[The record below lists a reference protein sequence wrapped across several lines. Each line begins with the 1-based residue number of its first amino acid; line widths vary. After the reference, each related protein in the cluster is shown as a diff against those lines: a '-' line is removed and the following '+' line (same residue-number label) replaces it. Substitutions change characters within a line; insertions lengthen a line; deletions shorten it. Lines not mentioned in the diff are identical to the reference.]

1 MIKKLIEKIFG
12 TKSQREMKRLAPVV
26 AAVNALEPEIS
37 KLSDEEL
44 KNKTVYFKE
53 LLAAGKTPD
62 DILPEAFAVVREAA
76 KRVIGLRHY
85 DVQLLGG
92 IILHQGK
99 IAEMRTGEG
108 KTLVAT
114 LPSYLNALTGN
125 GVHVVTV
132 NDYLAKRDRN
142 WMGPIHEFLGLT
154 VGFINREMENAGRQE
169 MYLKD
174 ITYVTNNEL
183 GFDYLRDNMVVNRQD
198 RVLRKLNYCIV
209 DEVDSILI
217 DEARTPL
224 IISGP
229 AEQSTDKYEIVD
241 RIIPNLKI
249 RKITED
255 EEIKAK
261 YTGENLSKGFDA
273 IIDEKNHNATLTEE
287 GVSKAEKFL
296 GVQNLYNDVESEWVH
311 HINQALRAHHLYE
324 KDVDYVVKEGEV
336 IIVDEFTGRLMPGR
350 RWSDGLHQAVEAKE
364 RIKIKEEN
372 QTLATITFQ
381 NFFKLYSKLSS
392 MTGTAMTEAGEFWQ
406 IYKLDTTEIPPNKPS
421 KRVDNADLV
430 YRTEREKYNAI
441 VSEIETLWKKGA
453 PVLVGT
459 RSIEKSEKVS
469 HMLRSKGI
477 PHQVLN
483 AKYHEMEA
491 QIIAQAGAKG
501 AVTIATNMAGRGTDI
516 VLGGNPPS
524 TENQA
529 AVVALGGLHI
539 IGTERHESRRIDN
552 QLRGRC
558 ARQGDPGLSKFYISL
573 DDELMRLF
581 ANTQRIG
588 MILEKM
594 GMKEGDV
601 IESRLMSRQIESAQR
616 MVEGHNFDI
625 RKHLLDY
632 DKVMNQQRTA
642 IYNLRNA
649 ILDGASV
656 RPQSMA
662 MIHEV
667 IDDVFHKYFDA
678 HNPHKS
684 DFNTLNMFLRRV
696 FTVEENFSADNLT
709 ARGLKQAEDEVF
721 EKIKKVFDERAKYF
735 DEQGINFAEVEKMLM
750 LQIIDTAW
758 KQHLYELDQMQKS
771 VSLRGYAQK
780 DPLIEYQ
787 KESYN
792 LYQSMLNKVR
802 DIFVEYIFRLQL
814 PPKRRVS
821 PVGTAEQG
829 GDENIGSEDTVDA
842 PKKHAVPG
850 KIGRND
856 PCPCGSGKKY
866 KKCCGK
872 DL

>member
-1 MIKKLIEKIFG
+1 MITGIIEKIFG
-12 TKSQREMKRLAPVV
+12 TKSQRDLKKLAPVITKI
-26 AAVNALEPEIS
+26 NSHEPEIS

-92 IILHQGK
+92 IVLHQGK

-114 LPSYLNALTGN
+114 LPSYLNALTGK

-169 MYLKD
+169 MYKKD

-183 GFDYLRDNMVVNRQD
+183 GFDYLRDNMVVNRTD

-229 AEQSTDKYEIVD
+229 AEQSTDKYEIVN

-261 YTGENLSKGFDA
+261 YSGENLAKGYDA

-287 GVSKAEKFL
+287 GVAKAEKFL
-296 GVQNLYNDVESEWVH
+296 GVANLYNDVESEWVH

-324 KDVDYVVKEGEV
+324 KDVDYVVKDGEV

-381 NFFKLYSKLSS
+381 NFFKLYAKLSG

-406 IYKLDTTEIPPNKPS
+406 IYKLDVTEIPPNRPS
-421 KRVDNADLV
+421 QRVDGADLV
-430 YRTEREKYNAI
+430 YRTEREKFNAI
-441 VSEIETLWKKGA
+441 VADIEGLWKKGA

-459 RSIEKSEKVS
+459 RSIEKSEKVAN
-469 HMLRSKGI
+469 MLRAKGI
-477 PHQVLN
+477 PHKVLN

-491 QIIAQAGAKG
+491 QIISQAGAKG

-516 VLGGNPPS
+516 VLGGNPA
-524 TENQA
+524 TAEEQA
-529 AVVALGGLHI
+529 AVVAQGGLHVL
-539 IGTERHESRRIDN
+539 GTERHESRRIDN

-558 ARQGDPGLSKFYISL
+558 ARQGDPGASRFYISL

-588 MILEKM
+588 SILEKM

-601 IESRLMSRQIESAQR
+601 IESRLMSRQIEGAQR

-632 DKVMNQQRTA
+632 DKVMNLQRTA

-649 ILDGASV
+649 ILDGESV
-656 RPQSMA
+656 NPQALA

-667 IDDVFHKYFDA
+667 VEDAFHKYFDSK
-678 HNPHKS
+678 NPSKS
-684 DFNTLNMFLRRV
+684 DFNTLNIFLKRV
-696 FTVEENFSADNLT
+696 FTVEENFNAENLN
-709 ARGLKQAEDEVF
+709 ARGLEHTAGQTFDKVK
-721 EKIKKVFDERAKYF
+721 KIFDEREKYF
-735 DEQGINFAEVEKMLM
+735 NEQGIIFAEVERMLM
-750 LQIIDTAW
+750 LQIIDQAW

-787 KESYN
+787 KESYT
-792 LYQSMLNKVR
+792 LYQNMLNKVR
-802 DIFVEYIFRLQL
+802 DVFVEYIFRLQL

-821 PVGTAEQG
+821 PVGVKDQG
-829 GDENIGSEDTVDA
+829 GDENAGSENTVETV
-842 PKKHAVPG
+842 KG